1 MRFYPNR
8 VLLRLFKRQIVYFNW
23 TGNKKLAAQLNG
35 KFVSSEAI
43 DEKKG
48 KPGQKIFGDHSFI
61 QRRAKFVKSR
71 KLVNSLIF

>member
-35 KFVSSEAI
+35 KFVSSEAM
-43 DEKKG
+43 DEKSKVVVKKEG
-48 KPGQKIFGDHSFI
+48 IF
-61 QRRAKFVKSR
+61 A
-71 KLVNSLIF
+71 